1 MQILGYGT
9 GPIMCRAAFTSDFT
23 VPADMP
29 IQQLVNNVENE
40 RPNMDVRRGIR
51 HKYVPLRF
59 DPATGAHLVGGR
71 YLFDSWDDVVD
82 YVRFTSSELEFEP
95 GVKFWDRSFFLGID
109 KHAWYVAGAHDFT
122 PMASTHY
129 VNRLERFT
137 YTGADIRGRLAAVW
151 PTVCEAAATQQLASA
166 WLLFQPDEHQI
177 GIVTVAD
184 RVKGSDDADTA
195 SRSLAALE
203 HSKSLARFLPREL
216 APDKIFDRT
225 SLNLSLWLPWSRDA
239 GGAPS
244 AFPTF
249 PVHPVPDAA
258 ASSSQDSPPTAP
270 AVVRERPGGVLMRA
284 IVLEKFGGLESLV
297 YTDIPKPLPKHGEV
311 VIQVRGFGLNHAE
324 LHMRRGEWAEAAE
337 VSGIECVGIVDA
349 CPGGEYPVGA
359 KVAAL
364 MGGLGRTING
374 SYAEYT
380 RVRATNVASI
390 DSELPW
396 SQLAALPETFATAWT
411 CLFRNLNLSAGQTLV
426 VRGATSSFGQAAV
439 KMAVAAGV
447 RVIATTRSYGR
458 FAMLERLGAAAVE
471 MESKALAADI
481 VETEQIDAVL
491 DLVGNSTILDSL
503 DMLRRGGT
511 ACLAGWLGGLDPIGD
526 FNPLLRMASGVN
538 WSFFGSFVFGAP
550 GFPLSDVPLQDIAA
564 QVAAGRL
571 DAAPSRV
578 FSFDE
583 IHEAHRIME
592 AGEAGGKMVVI
603 VE

>member
-1 MQILGYGT
+1 MQILGYDV
-9 GPIMCRAAFTSDFT
+9 GPIMCQAAFTSDFA
-23 VPADMP
+23 VPTDMP

-40 RPNMDVRRGIR
+40 RPSMDIRRGMR
-51 HKYVPLRF
+51 HKYLPLRF

-71 YLFDSWDDVVD
+71 YLFDSWGDVMD
-82 YVRFTSSELEFEP
+82 YVNFTSNELEFEP
-95 GVKFWDRSFFLGID
+95 GVKFWDRPLFVGID
-109 KHAWYVAGAHDFT
+109 KRAWHVVGAHDFT
-122 PMASTHY
+122 PLASTHY
-129 VNRLERFT
+129 VNRLERCT
-137 YTGADIRGRLAAVW
+137 YTGADIRGRLIAVW
-151 PTVCEAAATQQLASA
+151 PTICEAAATQRLASA

-184 RVKGSDDADTA
+184 RVDGADDADVA

-216 APDKIFDRT
+216 APDKVFDRT

-244 AFPTF
+244 IFPTF

-258 ASSSQDSPPTAP
+258 ASASEDSLPTAP
-270 AVVRERPGGVLMRA
+270 AVVRERSGRERMRA
-284 IVLEKFGGLESLV
+284 IVLEKFGGLDSLV
-297 YTDIPKPLPKHGEV
+297 YTDIPKPLPKPGEV

-337 VSGIECVGIVDA
+337 ISGIECVGVVDS
-349 CPGGEYPVGA
+349 CPGEEFPVGA

-380 RVRATNVASI
+380 RVRAANVASI

-439 KMAVAAGV
+439 KMAIAAGA
-447 RVIATTRSYGR
+447 RVIATTRSYTR
-458 FAMLERLGAAAVE
+458 FAMLERLGVARVE
-471 MESKALAADI
+471 LESSALAADI
-481 VETEQIDAVL
+481 AETKQIDAVL

-511 ACLAGWLGGLDPIGD
+511 ACLAGWLGGLEPIGD

-538 WSFFGSFVFGAP
+538 WSFFGSFVFGTP
-550 GFPLSDVPLQDIAA
+550 GFPLSDVPLQDIAE
-564 QVAAGRL
+564 QVATGQIE
-571 DAAPSRV
+571 AAPSRV
-578 FSFDE
+578 FAFDE
-583 IHEAHRIME
+583 IHEAQRMME
-592 AGEAGGKMVVI
+592 AGEAGGKMVV
-603 VE
+603 VME